1 MHTLRRPCPHAA
13 NTTCDAY
20 GRRHIHINEDHSNR
34 MLAVMGVPLTE
45 SEDPQ
50 SKEYL
55 LTVMVYRTRYTPC
68 IITSLSIGG
77 ESSRHHEKTYP
88 LGLDKKK
95 LEGAMFSSIA
105 TDLDCQRESY
115 DSLTK
120 ILTAIIEIFFTREG
134 FSLTTR
140 LSRNNEGM
148 LAVARS
154 SFTFDDA
161 AFRSGQRQGDI
172 QEMRDVKDEV
182 PEELEA
188 EKDGIVYIK

>member
-1 MHTLRRPCPHAA
+1 
-13 NTTCDAY
+13 
-20 GRRHIHINEDHSNR
+20 
-34 MLAVMGVPLTE
+34 MLAAMGVPLTE

-50 SKEYL
+50 SKDYF
-55 LTVMVYRTRYTPC
+55 LTVTVDRTRYTPC
-68 IITSLSIGG
+68 IITSFSIGG
-77 ESSRHHEKTYP
+77 ESSRHHAKTYP
-88 LGLDKKK
+88 LGLDKK
-95 LEGAMFSSIA
+95 LDGAMFSSIA
-105 TDLDCQRESY
+105 TDLNCQREAF

-120 ILTAIIEIFFTREG
+120 ILTAMIEIFFSREG

-140 LSRNNEGM
+140 LSRNNEET

-172 QEMRDVKDEV
+172 QEMRNTEDEV
-182 PEELEA
+182 PEEVEA

>member
-1 MHTLRRPCPHAA
+1 
-13 NTTCDAY
+13 
-20 GRRHIHINEDHSNR
+20 
-34 MLAVMGVPLTE
+34 MLAGVGVPLTE

-50 SKEYL
+50 SKDYF
-55 LTVMVYRTRYTPC
+55 LTVTVDRTGYTPC
-68 IITSLSIGG
+68 IITSFSVGG
-77 ESSRHHEKTYP
+77 ESSRHHAKTYP
-88 LGLDKKK
+88 LGLGKNLD
-95 LEGAMFSSIA
+95 GAMFSSIA
-105 TDLDCQRESY
+105 TDLNCQRQSF

-120 ILTAIIEIFFTREG
+120 ILTAMIEIFFSREG
-134 FSLTTR
+134 SSLTTR
-140 LSRNNEGM
+140 LSRNDEGN

-188 EKDGIVYIK
+188 EKDGIVYIKSVLMR